1 MSWITLQQEVNTLI
15 LAAFGLDHEVVF
27 DRQQEITI
35 GPQDRAVL
43 SVWPGKASAVAQDAG
58 LCGTASMAPLM
69 VDIYASDGERC
80 GKAFDKL
87 KDVLREAELSAGQVV
102 RCDPEPLYS
111 GKHQTDALRAVIMF
125 QYID

>member
-15 LAAFGLDHEVVF
+15 LAEFGLEHTVVF
-27 DRQQEITI
+27 DRQQDIQLKP
-35 GPQDRAVL
+35 GDRATL
-43 SVWPGKASAVAQDAG
+43 SVWPGKVSAVAQDAG
-58 LCGTASMAPLM
+58 LCGTASLAPLM
-69 VDIYASDGERC
+69 VDIYASDGEGC

-87 KDVLREAELSAGQVV
+87 KDVLRDAELRAGQVV
-102 RCDPEPLYS
+102 RCDPEPLYT